1 MSGRRKPRTA
11 KSPEAKRSTG
21 TRTNTEEKQT
31 KTFEEQAANFNP
43 PASGARPKK
52 CGAPA
57 KVKLDEEIKKDPKKT
72 TASGARPKKC
82 GAPAKVKLD
91 EEIKKDPKKTTTAT
105 TAQTKPNVN
114 CTASDANPETCGTK
128 TKSPVDEKDNIIS
141 TIYKDKCAA
150 EQPESTLKGK
160 KGMTQLQMKQ
170 LSHDDS
176 KKADDVKKTE
186 LRTTLNATLENL
198 KIRMKEKSK
207 ASEVINKLEKVILK
221 HLRSETIW
229 FRQVEEPLHTGS
241 YYENLKISNPDEFDI
256 MFPIPVQRIDIQ
268 PFTEDGAFYV
278 VSLKRGYN
286 PLKRFQEDGKPLPAS
301 EILQDFRQEV
311 IESIKDFP
319 GVSIDRKKRGC
330 PAVTLNIKVESRDI
344 SLDIVLCLVVQ
355 SSWPDFTSDGLKIE
369 AWLGRKIKKD
379 YKFKP
384 YYLVSKYEG
393 NGNDE
398 RDGILAK
405 DCWRISFSHVE
416 KEILKNHGS
425 VKTCCEKDGTH
436 CCRKDCLKLLKH
448 LLSLLKEQD
457 KSFAK
462 FCSYHVKTTF
472 LHACCSRTNDSQW
485 AAADLTQCFE
495 QLLIDFE
502 KHLESRQLNN
512 FFIPAQNLL
521 SGCSQ
526 KSCKSLALR
535 IKKEREEG
543 FPIFK
548 C

>member
-1 MSGRRKPRTA
+1 MSGRRKPRTT

-91 EEIKKDPKKTTTAT
+91 EEIKKEIPRTTTAT
-105 TAQTKPNVN
+105 TAQTKPN
-114 CTASDANPETCGTK
+114 
-128 TKSPVDEKDNIIS
+128 
-141 TIYKDKCAA
+141 
-150 EQPESTLKGK
+150 
-160 KGMTQLQMKQ
+160 
-170 LSHDDS
+170 
-176 KKADDVKKTE
+176 

-207 ASEVINKLEKVILK
+207 ASEVINKVEKVILK

-398 RDGILAK
+398 RD

-436 CCRKDCLKLLKH
+436 CCRKNCLKLLKH